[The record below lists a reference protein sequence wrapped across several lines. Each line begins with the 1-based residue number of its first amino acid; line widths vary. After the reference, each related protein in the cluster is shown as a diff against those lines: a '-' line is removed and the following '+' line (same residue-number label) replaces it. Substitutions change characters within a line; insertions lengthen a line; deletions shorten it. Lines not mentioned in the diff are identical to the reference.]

1 MFSWIIKGVESVLDG
16 YSEDEGFK
24 WVIDSIEKCIPTA
37 EKCGVVLGLENH
49 WGLGINLK
57 RCNENC

>member
-1 MFSWIIKGVESVLDG
+1 MDNKGVESVLDG

-37 EKCGVVLGLENH
+37 EKCGVVPWFRKPLGTR
-49 WGLGINLK
+49 INLEK
-57 RCNENC
+57 V